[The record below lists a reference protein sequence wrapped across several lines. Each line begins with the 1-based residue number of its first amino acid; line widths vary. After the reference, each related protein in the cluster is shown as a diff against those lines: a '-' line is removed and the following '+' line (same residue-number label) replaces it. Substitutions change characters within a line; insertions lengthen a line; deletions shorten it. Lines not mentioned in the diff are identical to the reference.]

1 MVHYRRSLRPPLP
14 LTVAHPPR
22 FVPVA
27 TPADLPPGAARA
39 VLVGDVSVALFNVD
53 GAVHA
58 IDNVC
63 PHAAGPLARGPR
75 NGACGEVVTC
85 PWHGWRFDIRTGE
98 SPDLPGERVCTFPV
112 RVEDGAIEV
121 AVEGVSALGMEH

>member
-1 MVHYRRSLRPPLP
+1 MVHHRRSLRPPVP

-27 TPADLPPGAARA
+27 APADLPPGAARA
-39 VLVGDVSVALFNVD
+39 VRVGDRFVALFNVD

-58 IDNVC
+58 TDNVC
-63 PHAAGPLARGPR
+63 PHAGGPLARGRRGGP
-75 NGACGEVVTC
+75 CGEIVTC
-85 PWHGWRFDIRTGE
+85 PWHGWRFNVRTGE

-112 RVEDGAIEV
+112 RVEDGCIQV
-121 AVEGVSALGMEH
+121 AVVNP